1 MLEKFRTYFKANIN
15 HTLKF
20 FNYQSANLINLGRFV
35 SAFKI
40 SSKIFPIAEK
50 VKDLAGISS
59 PIKINDIANELKMP
73 TEMAE
78 DYKNLL
84 EYVVI
89 SYINLSLSENNSLTK
104 LMHKL
109 NFFIEDKAKVITWLN
124 ELNQIDN

>member
-1 MLEKFRTYFKANIN
+1 MLDKFRTYFNSNIN
-15 HTLKF
+15 HTLIF
-20 FNYQSANLINLGRFV
+20 INYQSANLINLGRFV

-40 SSKIFPIAEK
+40 SSKIFAIAEK

-84 EYVVI
+84 EYTVI
-89 SYINLSLSENNSLTK
+89 SYINQNLHEKNSLTK